1 MRRAAS
7 LAPVVLDINVL
18 VAAVVGQEMEAAF
31 ESWPSPPP
39 LRGDVSAN
47 AVGVLNDAVEFS
59 LWLSPH
65 VLDGTKR
72 VLREFY
78 RWSEIRAIR
87 YERALKAISARSGGD
102 VVVPTEA
109 VTDCV
114 DWEGNRI
121 LELALA
127 AGTLL
132 IVSSDDHLLRM
143 SPWRGIPVVDPGAF
157 VGRVD
162 AMRRA
167 RFRAERR
174 MPRKR

>member
-87 YERALKAISARSGGD
+87 YERALKAISARSGEMSSFQPRPS
-102 VVVPTEA
+102 PTA
-109 VTDCV
+109 WTGRATVFSS
-114 DWEGNRI
+114 W
-121 LELALA
+121 
-127 AGTLL
+127 LL
-132 IVSSDDHLLRM
+132 PPVRSSL
-143 SPWRGIPVVDPGAF
+143 
-157 VGRVD
+157 
-162 AMRRA
+162 
-167 RFRAERR
+167 
-174 MPRKR
+174 